1 MLKIKKILLV
11 IIFLFHI
18 QSSFAKDEIKIGIST
33 FLSGGAASS
42 FGIPLKQGLEFM
54 FNAINEGK
62 VPAPYNTPGIG
73 GKKITYFFI
82 DEAGGATKQVSEFR
96 NMVQRQ
102 KVDVVMGY
110 ISSGDCLA
118 IPSVAEELKQLTIL
132 IDCGTP
138 RVFEETSYKYV
149 FRTGPHA
156 AMDNIAGAL
165 YLKRKGI
172 VPKKI
177 AAINQNY
184 AWGQDSWADF
194 KGSIDIFF
202 PKNEIVSEQF
212 PKFLSGQYGSEIS
225 AMMVS
230 KPDLIHSSMW
240 GGDLESFIIQAS
252 TRGLFRNSKVF
263 LSAGDHVLPSLGKNM
278 PKGVIVGARGPHG
291 DLAPDTPLAN
301 WFKESL
307 KKELGIKMTT
317 QPMHKGAMA
326 ALFLKKAYDQA
337 TKENSNLPSTEEVIK
352 IMEGLKWDTPSGSAE
367 MALGKGHQA
376 IQDMAIGVTTWDKKE
391 KRAKLVDIEYFKAEC
406 VNPPDGIKAL
416 DWIKGGFKGVDC

>member
-1 MLKIKKILLV
+1 MSKIKKLFLIILS
-11 IIFLFHI
+11 IIFI
-18 QSSFAKDEIKIGIST
+18 KQASAKDEIKIGIST

-62 VPAPYNTPGIG
+62 VPEPYNNPGIG
-73 GKKITYFFI
+73 GKKVSYFFI

-102 KVDVVMGY
+102 NVDIVMGY

-118 IPSVAEELKQLTIL
+118 IPAVADELKQLTIL

-138 RVFEETSYKYV
+138 RVFEEASYKYV

-194 KGSIDIFF
+194 KGSIDVFF
-202 PKNEIVSEQF
+202 PGTKIVSEQF

-225 AMMVS
+225 AIMVS

-263 LSAGDHVLPSLGKNM
+263 LSAGDHVLPSLGRNM
-278 PKGVIVGARGPHG
+278 PEGVIVGARGPHG
-291 DLAPDTPLAN
+291 DLAPDTILAK
-301 WFKESL
+301 WFKEKL
-307 KKELGIKMTT
+307 KEDLGIKMTT

-326 ALFLKKAYDQA
+326 ALFIKKAYDQA
-337 TKENSNLPSTEEVIK
+337 YKENSSFPSTEEVIK
-352 IMEGLKWDTPSGSAE
+352 IMKGLKWETPSGMAE
-367 MALGKGHQA
+367 MALGNGHQA
-376 IQDMAIGVTTWDKKE
+376 IQDMAIGVTKWDKNE
-391 KRAKLVDIEYFKAEC
+391 KRTKLVDIEFFKAEC
-406 VNPPDGIKAL
+406 VNPPEGIRAL
-416 DWIKGGFKGVDC
+416 EWIKGGFEGVSC